1 MAEPIITLQDIER
14 IAELAA
20 LELTA
25 EEKQRFVKQFEDIL
39 TYFKKID
46 AAPLGELRDVPV
58 PDALARLRDDVARP
72 SGLHPDEFS
81 PHLESGHFKVPKV
94 IE

>member
-1 MAEPIITLQDIER
+1 MAEPIITLRDIER
-14 IAELAA
+14 IAELAS
-20 LELTA
+20 LELSD
-25 EEKQRFVKQFEDIL
+25 EEKQRFVRQFEDIL

-46 AAPLGELRDVPV
+46 AAPAGELHDVSV
-58 PDALARLRDDVARP
+58 DDANHLRDDVARP

-81 PHLESGHFKVPKV
+81 PHLESGYFKVPKV

>member
-1 MAEPIITLQDIER
+1 MTEPLITLADIER

-20 LELTA
+20 LELSDD
-25 EEKQRFVKQFEDIL
+25 EKQRFVRQFEDIL

-46 AAPLGELRDVPV
+46 AASQGEVQDPP
-58 PDALARLRDDVARP
+58 PDHANHLRDDVARP
-72 SGLHPDEFS
+72 SGVHPDEFS
-81 PHLESGHFKVPKV
+81 PYLEGGHFKVPKV

>member
-20 LELTA
+20 LELTP
-25 EEKQRFVKQFEDIL
+25 EEKQRFVRQFEDIL

-46 AAPLGELRDVPV
+46 AAPAGDLHDP
-58 PDALARLRDDVARP
+58 PADPADHLRDDVARP
-72 SGLHPDEFS
+72 SGVRADEFS
-81 PHLESGHFKVPKV
+81 PYLESGHFKVPKV

>member
-14 IAELAA
+14 IAELASLA
-20 LELTA
+20 LSD

-39 TYFKKID
+39 TYFKQID
-46 AAPLGELRDVPV
+46 AAPAP
-58 PDALARLRDDVARP
+58 ALHDHAVDEADHLRDDVARP
-72 SGLHPDEFS
+72 SGVRPDEFS
-81 PHLESGHFKVPKV
+81 PYLESGHFKVPKV

>member
-1 MAEPIITLQDIER
+1 MAEPIITLADIER

-20 LELTA
+20 LDLSP
-25 EEKQRFVKQFEDIL
+25 EEKQRFVQQFEELL

-46 AAPLGELRDVPV
+46 AAPQGDLHDPPAEDPHF
-58 PDALARLRDDVARP
+58 RDDVARP
-72 SGLHPDEFS
+72 SGVRADSFS
-81 PHLESGHFKVPKV
+81 PYLESGHFKVPKV